1 MKQCTQRTHSSPRP
15 FFDSQA
21 SSTVIGNIMLVALTL
36 LIGGIVAMQAMRFMD
51 LIDLSDSAIGREP
64 KDIDVGYS
72 IIHIDNNLTITIES
86 ISEEIAID
94 RVNYE
99 LYDVTLK
106 RNEVDGYLLDIEGA
120 NDTKIR
126 YTDADS
132 NGQFSVGDRF
142 FMYIGNGTL
151 ENDYILRLTHNR
163 HPDVVYEVSI
173 KEEDIKRD

>member
-1 MKQCTQRTHSSPRP
+1 MKRCTSRTHSSPRP
-15 FFDSQA
+15 YFDTEA
-21 SSTVIGNIMLVALTL
+21 SSTVIGHIMLVALTL
-36 LIGGIVAMQAMRFMD
+36 LIGGLVAVQAMRFMD
-51 LIDLSDSAIGREP
+51 MIDLSDSAIGRGP

-72 IIHIDNNLTITIES
+72 IVHIDGNLTIPIES

-126 YTDADS
+126 YTDGDS
-132 NGQFSVGDRF
+132 NDMFSVGDRF
-142 FMYIGNGTL
+142 YIYVGNGTL
-151 ENDYILRLTHNR
+151 EDEYILRLTHNR

-173 KEEDIKRD
+173 SEEDIKKN